1 MRFLRSFTLLAML
14 TLASSA
20 CVAHMVGVVITPD
33 GYEVGGV
40 KWKLATPAVDEVVRQ
55 GPTRVLILFCTY
67 TPPAK
72 IIQFQTELEA
82 RYKAPVQ
89 LASWGKACPD
99 KGSQVRHWDNWDR
112 FQAG

>member
-1 MRFLRSFTLLAML
+1 MKFLRSITLLAAL

-20 CVAHMVGVVITPD
+20 CIAQLVGVVVTPD

-40 KWKLATPAVDEVVRQ
+40 QWKLATPAVDEVVRLS
-55 GPTRVLILFCTY
+55 PTRVLILFCTT

-72 IIQFQTELEA
+72 IIQFETELEA
-82 RYKAPVQ
+82 RHKVPVQ

-99 KGSQVRHWDNWDR
+99 NGSQTRHWSDPNR
-112 FQAG
+112 LQVG